1 MTAINRARTPMIP
14 PLIAPAF
21 VSPVP
26 PVRLSLDAS
35 PPSGCFDCGGGIL
48 MEKVENRFL
57 FEIKKPQYNSFLYSK
72 KG

>member
-35 PPSGCFDCGGGIL
+35 PPSGCFDSGGGIL

-57 FEIKKPQYNSFLYSK
+57 FEI
-72 KG
+72 